1 MLILDNDDIS
11 KLLTMEDTI
20 EALRISNRE
29 IAEFRS
35 QEEFTLN
42 RPRTNCYLPWK
53 GNEADTQ
60 RIFAAAAGNDTRVL
74 YDFKSMEGGSPHFG
88 VWAVRSSS
96 DLVRFTTGMY
106 GPTYTYL
113 RYGDLPGNKGYSDLI
128 FLYNIHDAQFEAIL
142 QSAILQRTRVA
153 ATSALGVD
161 YLCPKSIKS
170 LAMFGSGWQ
179 AAANT
184 RALCHVRPGINRVQV
199 FSPNEDNRNAFAE
212 RMRGELGIEVV
223 AMPSPEQAVRGMDL
237 ICEATSARSPV
248 FDGGLLQPGQHMV
261 SIGGGDERF
270 GRRPIDPRAVAR
282 CAHVAAH
289 SLEVRFGLE
298 EISDCIEEGKFKWDD
313 VIDLPDLISGR
324 RRVAVADGE
333 CTYFKNNVG
342 LGSQFASVGGMVL
355 QRAKERNIGFEV
367 PQQKV
372 AQFMRR

>member
-1 MLILDNDDIS
+1 MLILDNEDIA

-53 GNEADTQ
+53 GDEAETRQ
-60 RIFAAAAGNDTRVL
+60 IIAAVGGNDTRVL

-96 DLVRFTTGMY
+96 DLVRFTTGTY

-113 RYGDLPGNKGYSDLI
+113 RYGDLPGHKGYSDLI

-142 QSAILQRTRVA
+142 QSAVLQRMRVA

-161 YLCPKSIKS
+161 YLCPESIKS

-179 AAANT
+179 AAANM

-199 FSPNEDNRNAFAE
+199 FSPNEANRDAFAA
-212 RMRGELGIEVV
+212 RMRGELGLDVV
-223 AMPSPEQAVRGMDL
+223 AMPSPEEAVKGMDL

-248 FDGGLLQPGQHMV
+248 FDGELLRPGQHMV

-270 GRRPIDPRAVAR
+270 ARRSMDPRAVAR
-282 CAHVAAH
+282 CAHIAVH
-289 SLEVRFGLE
+289 SLEIRFGLE
-298 EISDCIEEGKFKWDD
+298 EITDCIEEGKVKWDD
-313 VIDLPDLISGR
+313 LLDLPDLISGR
-324 RRVAVADGE
+324 RRVAVAHGQ
-333 CTYFKNNVG
+333 CTFFKNNVG

-355 QRAKERNIGFEV
+355 QRAKERNIGFAV
-367 PQQKV
+367 PQEKV

>member
-1 MLILDNDDIS
+1 MLILDNEDVS
-11 KLLTMEDTI
+11 KLLTMTDTI

-29 IAEFRS
+29 IADFRS

-53 GNEADTQ
+53 GNEAETQ

-96 DLVRFTTGMY
+96 DLVRFTTGTY

-113 RYGDLPGNKGYSDLI
+113 RYGDLPDQKGYSDLI
-128 FLYNIHDAQFEAIL
+128 FLYNIHDAQFEAII
-142 QSAILQRTRVA
+142 QSAVLQRMRVA

-161 YLCPKSIKS
+161 YLCPHSIKS

-179 AAANT
+179 VAANM
-184 RALCHVRPGINRVQV
+184 RALCYVRPGIKRVRV
-199 FSPNEDNRNAFAE
+199 FSPNEANRNAFAA
-212 RMRGELGIEVV
+212 RMREELAIDVV
-223 AMPSPEQAVRGMDL
+223 AVPSPEEAIRGMDL
-237 ICEATSARSPV
+237 ICEATSARSPI
-248 FDGGLLQPGQHMV
+248 FDGELLRPGQHMV

-270 GRRPIDPRAVAR
+270 PRRAIDPRAVAR

-289 SLEVRFGLE
+289 SLEIRFGLE
-298 EISDCIEEGKFKWDD
+298 EITDCIEQGKFTWADL
-313 VIDLPDLISGR
+313 IDLPDLISGKR
-324 RRVAVADGE
+324 SVVAADGE
-333 CTYFKNNVG
+333 CTFFKNNVG

-355 QRAKERNIGFEV
+355 QRAKERNVGFVV
-367 PQQKV
+367 PQEKV